1 MLRTRARVA
10 ELATLWR
17 NESKRPDML
26 LQPGRLLGAAE
37 GLLANRRADLDD
49 PFIEFV
55 RASAAGRIRRRRLR
69 RLAVAGVCV
78 VAAVTSILALVA
90 YRSALAAKRASELAL
105 ARQLTTQSEQVLTGG
120 NPELAALLAVES
132 VRRAPQLENDVAL
145 RSASRLLLYPVHVWS
160 MGNQVNSVSFSRDG
174 RYLTTGSA
182 DKTARVFEAASG
194 REVSRLLHDDVVD
207 AVAFSPNGRYVVTG
221 SADKTARVF
230 EAASGREV
238 SRLVHDDLVI
248 AVAFS
253 PDGRY
258 VATGS
263 WDNAAGC
270 SRRRT
275 DARSQRLVHGG
286 PVNAVAFSPDG
297 RMWLPQRRRH
307 RAGLRGVERIA
318 KICGSFMAV
327 LSTPSRSA
335 PTVRYVA
342 TGSYDETARLFA
354 AASGREVSRLVHDG
368 WCG

>member
-1 MLRTRARVA
+1 MTLAAYRELGGLEGALARRAEEEFSKLPAAAQAELPAIFRALITIQAGAEELVVGRRVPLATLETSALRKTALKSFVDARLLVSDEGSVALAHEAILRHWERLANWIESDKEMLRTRARVA

-37 GLLANRRADLDD
+37 ELLANRRADLDD

-105 ARQLTTQSEQVLTGG
+105 ACQLTTQSEQVLNGRQSAT
-120 NPELAALLAVES
+120 
-132 VRRAPQLENDVAL
+132 RRAVGGGICKASSTVGNDVAL

-194 REVSRLLHDDVVD
+194 REVSRLLHNDVVD
-207 AVAFSPNGRYVVTG
+207 AVAFSPNGR
-221 SADKTARVF
+221 
-230 EAASGREV
+230 
-238 SRLVHDDLVI
+238 
-248 AVAFS
+248 
-253 PDGRY
+253 
-258 VATGS
+258 
-263 WDNAAGC
+263 
-270 SRRRT
+270 
-275 DARSQRLVHGG
+275 
-286 PVNAVAFSPDG
+286 
-297 RMWLPQRRRH
+297 
-307 RAGLRGVERIA
+307 
-318 KICGSFMAV
+318 
-327 LSTPSRSA
+327 
-335 PTVRYVA
+335 
-342 TGSYDETARLFA
+342 
-354 AASGREVSRLVHDG
+354 
-368 WCG
+368 